1 MHQHAHAHE
10 HGTGG
15 NTPAQR
21 NAILKYMLDH
31 NEHHAE
37 ELHEI
42 GHQVEGEASDL
53 IHEAVAL
60 FEQSNEKLAAA
71 LKLLEEEA

>member
-1 MHQHAHAHE
+1 MHQDLHAHNHSHE
-10 HGTGG
+10 HVS
-15 NTPAQR
+15 PAQR
-21 NAILKYMLDH
+21 NAVLHYMLEH
-31 NEHHAE
+31 NQHHAE
-37 ELHEI
+37 ELHEL
-42 GHQVEGEASDL
+42 GHQTEGEAAQM